1 MSEEKLETEDL
12 EIKTEPAGHPAT
24 FPKTVSPVLVMSFVI
39 IALAGVLIATRM
51 QDKSA
56 KVAPSSAEITT
67 LQAEVDA
74 RRTELNRQRIA
85 FGLNPLVGGSE
96 PIDDIAERLKN
107 DTDTLV
113 SLAGKF
119 QQLLGEKDMQL
130 IAGNAET
137 LRSEKLRQSLAAEA
151 SRLQLELQR
160 ALVNGSDAELLR
172 RDMLELREQRDA
184 FAAELQSV
192 REQMKSMSA
201 GASAEDYAD
210 LKRRFDETLR
220 AKEFF
225 QARVS
230 ELEGDLSQA
239 KLFARSENELLPAAV
254 ALFRALRELEG
265 HSDSDMTSAYSRLGV
280 DLGANVLNT
289 LTFATGSAE
298 LNPSDEQMIRSLADE
313 LPDGDLLLVI
323 GYASETGNVENNQKL
338 SSDRATAVA
347 ESYSAVKR
355 PSQLVQAVYLGQTDR
370 FSSRIPERNQL
381 CEIWRIRQK

>member
-12 EIKTEPAGHPAT
+12 EIKPEPAGHPGT
-24 FPKTVSPVLVMSFVI
+24 FPKTVSPVLVMGFVV
-39 IALAGVLIATRM
+39 IALAGVLIATRV

-56 KVAPSSAEITT
+56 KAAPSSAEITT

-96 PIDDIAERLKN
+96 PIDDIADRLKK

-355 PSQLVQAVYLGQTDR
+355 PGQLVQAVYLGQTDR